1 MAVTLD
7 GQILFDEQGLEIAAS
22 SAKRDVVERAVA
34 GLDGVVSIDLGRRSR
49 VIKQK
54 GVLRTPS
61 QSKMDE
67 RIGAISA
74 FIDGKAHTLIGK
86 GGEKFEQSETQGS
99 FVGGLGYLFPISSF
113 HLDFSAGYFWSQDY
127 PQFNIGVG
135 VLFNR

>member
-22 SAKRDVVERAVA
+22 SAKRDAVERAVA
-34 GLDGVVSIDLGRRSR
+34 GLDGGVSIDLGRRSR

-86 GGEKFEQSETQGS
+86 GGEKFEYLRMDSFKIMEKQTSGGGVCVDYEIVYTQ
-99 FVGGLGYLFPISSF
+99 LL
-113 HLDFSAGYFWSQDY
+113 A
-127 PQFNIGVG
+127 
-135 VLFNR
+135 